1 MIPLGSVSLIF
12 GLRTFGLWNVHERV
26 SLIFFSTSNIKIN
39 DTAGL
44 RIIDFQKKKNK
55 GLIFFVFS
63 RYKINACFFFLLKSM
78 IPLGSVSLILKLE
91 VENKINDTGS
101 GCIFKNE
108 EYIKCK

>member
-1 MIPLGSVSLIF
+1 
-12 GLRTFGLWNVHERV
+12 
-26 SLIFFSTSNIKIN
+26 
-39 DTAGL
+39 
-44 RIIDFQKKKNK
+44 
-55 GLIFFVFS
+55 
-63 RYKINACFFFLLKSM
+63 M

>member
-26 SLIFFSTSNIKIN
+26 SLMFFSTSNIKIN

-55 GLIFFVFS
+55 GLIFLSSLDIKSMLV
-63 RYKINACFFFLLKSM
+63 FFLLKSM